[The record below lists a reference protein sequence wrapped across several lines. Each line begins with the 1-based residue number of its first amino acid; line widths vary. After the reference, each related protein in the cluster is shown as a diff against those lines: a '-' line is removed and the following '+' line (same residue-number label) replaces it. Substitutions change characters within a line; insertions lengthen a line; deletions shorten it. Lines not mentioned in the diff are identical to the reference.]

1 MHNMRIAFLA
11 LADVSLLL
19 IATTGNFPNPN
30 RYDLIRPGETRDL
43 QYTISAKESGTF
55 TLDSATVTYAD
66 EDGNIQEVSS
76 GTVSIKVIP
85 STQGDTTGT
94 SESDGSSTPGFVA
107 VVAIIGLLLAYLRK
121 RS

>member
-1 MHNMRIAFLA
+1 MRIAFLA

-94 SESDGSSTPGFVA
+94 SESDGSSTSRFVA